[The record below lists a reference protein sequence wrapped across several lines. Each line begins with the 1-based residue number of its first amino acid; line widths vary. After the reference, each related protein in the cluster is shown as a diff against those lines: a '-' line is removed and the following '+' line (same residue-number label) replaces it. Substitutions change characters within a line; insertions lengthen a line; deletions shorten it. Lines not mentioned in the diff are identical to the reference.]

1 MPHTDP
7 AFFNNPLSAPS
18 ADTPDYTPLIRR
30 IKRRRGLVTAYLIL
44 VTLLPLLFIGP
55 IQIAVFD
62 RVLTARGLSVGG
74 AVAIIAAGWLLGMIL
89 SVAVLLPVGNAL
101 VRDGDPAKYLA
112 LQEGLYMFTTT
123 ETQKASVRCVS
134 HLLMGN
140 YPEAIRNA
148 DLLTHTQKPAPSAA
162 GLFCKG
168 RAAFFTGEAET
179 LSTVTVAFGKI
190 TAGMKGASYPKQR
203 AMLELMD
210 AVTRKDF
217 EAAAR
222 LTPLVTAWEMSPL
235 VEAQVDLCRARAA
248 LLLMENS
255 EGEARKTHRNEAI
268 HRLLSCKEKGGKSVL
283 VTLAEETLAALP
295 AEAEE
300 QEDMGS

>member
-7 AFFNNPLSAPS
+7 AFFNDPFSAAP
-18 ADTPDYTPLIRR
+18 ADAPDYTPLIRR
-30 IKRRRGLVTAYLIL
+30 IKRRRGLVTAFLIL
-44 VTLLPLLFIGP
+44 VTLIPLLFIGP
-55 IQIAVFD
+55 IQITLPD
-62 RVLTARGLSVGG
+62 REMTAKGLTVGG
-74 AVAIIAAGWLLGMIL
+74 AIAIIVAGWLMGMIL

-101 VRDGDPAKYLA
+101 VRDADPAKYLA

-123 ETQKASVRCVS
+123 ETQKASVRSVS

-148 DLLTHTQKPAPSAA
+148 DLLTHTQKPSPSAA

-168 RAAFFTGEAET
+168 RAAFFTGDAET
-179 LSTVTVAFGKI
+179 LAAVTVAFGKI
-190 TAGMKGASYPKQR
+190 TAGLKGASYPKQK

-210 AVTRKDF
+210 AITRKDF

-222 LTPLVTAWEMSPL
+222 LAPLVTAWELTPL

-248 LLLMENS
+248 FLLMEVS
-255 EGEARKTHRNEAI
+255 EGEARKAHRHEAI

-283 VTLAEETLAALP
+283 VPLAEATLAALP
-295 AEAEE
+295 AEEREE
-300 QEDMGS
+300 ELS

>member
-7 AFFNNPLSAPS
+7 AFFTDPFSPAP

-44 VTLLPLLFIGP
+44 ITLIPLLFIGP
-55 IQIAVFD
+55 IQITLLD
-62 RVLTARGLSVGG
+62 RELTAKGLTVGG
-74 AVAIIAAGWLLGMIL
+74 AIAIIAAGWILGMIL

-101 VRDGDPAKYLA
+101 VRDADPAKYLA

-123 ETQKASVRCVS
+123 ETQKASVRSVS
-134 HLLMGN
+134 YLLMGN

-148 DLLTHTQKPAPSAA
+148 DLLTHTQKPSPSAA

-168 RAAFFTGEAET
+168 RAAFFTDDAET
-179 LSTVTVAFGKI
+179 LSAVTVAFGKV
-190 TAGMKGASYPKQR
+190 TAGMKGASYPKQK

-210 AVTRKDF
+210 AVTRKDA
-217 EAAAR
+217 ETAAR
-222 LTPLVTAWEMSPL
+222 LAPSVTAWEMTPL
-235 VEAQVDLCRARAA
+235 VEAQVELCRARAA
-248 LLLMENS
+248 LLLMEVS
-255 EGEARKTHRNEAI
+255 DGEARKTHRHEAI

-283 VTLAEETLAALP
+283 VSLAEETLAALP
-295 AEAEE
+295 AEEREE
-300 QEDMGS
+300 D

>member
-7 AFFNNPLSAPS
+7 AFFTDPFSPAP

-30 IKRRRGLVTAYLIL
+30 IKRRRGLVTAFLIL
-44 VTLLPLLFIGP
+44 VTLIPLLFIGP
-55 IQIAVFD
+55 IEITLLD
-62 RVLTARGLSVGG
+62 RELTAEGLTIGG
-74 AVAIIAAGWLLGMIL
+74 AIAIIAAGWILGMIL

-101 VRDGDPAKYLA
+101 VRDADPAKYLA

-123 ETQKASVRCVS
+123 EIQKASVRSVS

-148 DLLTHTQKPAPSAA
+148 DLLTHSQKPAPSAA
-162 GLFCKG
+162 GLLCKG
-168 RAAFFTGEAET
+168 RAAFFTGDAET
-179 LSTVTVAFGKI
+179 LAAVTVAFGKI
-190 TAGMKGASYPKQR
+190 TAGLKGASYPKQR

-210 AVTRKDF
+210 AVTRKDT

-222 LTPLVTAWEMSPL
+222 LAPAVTAWELTPL

-255 EGEARKTHRNEAI
+255 EGEARTTHRHDAI

-283 VTLAEETLAALP
+283 VSLAEESLADLP

-300 QEDMGS
+300 REEA

>member
-7 AFFNNPLSAPS
+7 AFFTDPFSPAP

-30 IKRRRGLVTAYLIL
+30 IKRRRGLVTAFLIL
-44 VTLLPLLFIGP
+44 VTLIPLLFIGP
-55 IQIAVFD
+55 IEITLPD
-62 RVLTARGLSVGG
+62 RELTARGLTVGG
-74 AVAIIAAGWLLGMIL
+74 AIAIIAGGWILGMIL
-89 SVAVLLPVGNAL
+89 GVAVLLPVGNAL
-101 VRDGDPAKYLA
+101 VRDADPAKYLA

-123 ETQKASVRCVS
+123 EIQKASVRSVS
-134 HLLMGN
+134 YLLMGN

-148 DLLTHTQKPAPSAA
+148 DLLTHTQKPSPSAA

-168 RAAFFTGEAET
+168 RAAFFTGDAET
-179 LSTVTVAFGKI
+179 LSAVTVAFGKI
-190 TAGMKGASYPKQR
+190 TAGMKGASYPKQK

-210 AVTRKDF
+210 AVTRKDT

-222 LTPLVTAWEMSPL
+222 LAPSVTAWELTPL

-248 LLLMENS
+248 LLLMEVS
-255 EGEARKTHRNEAI
+255 EGEVRKTHRHEAI

-283 VTLAEETLAALP
+283 VALAAEALAALP
-295 AEAEE
+295 AEEREE
-300 QEDMGS
+300 A

>member
-7 AFFNNPLSAPS
+7 AFFTDPFSPAPV
-18 ADTPDYTPLIRR
+18 DTPDYTPLIRR
-30 IKRRRGLVTAYLIL
+30 IKRRRGLVTAFLIL
-44 VTLLPLLFIGP
+44 VTLIPLLFIGP
-55 IQIAVFD
+55 IEITLPD
-62 RVLTARGLSVGG
+62 RELTAEGLTIGG
-74 AVAIIAAGWLLGMIL
+74 AIAIIAGGWILGMIL

-101 VRDGDPAKYLA
+101 VRDADPAKYLA

-123 ETQKASVRCVS
+123 ETQKASVRSVS

-140 YPEAIRNA
+140 YPEAVRNA

-168 RAAFFTGEAET
+168 RAAFFTGDAET
-179 LSTVTVAFGKI
+179 LTAVTVAFGKI
-190 TAGMKGASYPKQR
+190 TAGMKGASYPKQK

-210 AVTRKDF
+210 AVTRKDA

-222 LTPLVTAWEMSPL
+222 LVPSVTAWELTPI
-235 VEAQVDLCRARAA
+235 VEAQVDLCHARAA
-248 LLLMENS
+248 LLLMEVS
-255 EGEARKTHRNEAI
+255 EGEARKAHRHEAI

-283 VTLAEETLAALP
+283 VALAEEALADLP

-300 QEDMGS
+300 QEVTGS

>member
-7 AFFNNPLSAPS
+7 AFFTDPFSPAP

-30 IKRRRGLVTAYLIL
+30 IKRKRGLVTAFLIL
-44 VTLLPLLFIGP
+44 ITLIPLLFIGP
-55 IQIAVFD
+55 IEITLPD
-62 RVLTARGLSVGG
+62 RELTAKGLTIGG
-74 AVAIIAAGWLLGMIL
+74 AIAIIAAGWILGMIL

-123 ETQKASVRCVS
+123 ETQKASVRSVS
-134 HLLMGN
+134 YLLMGN
-140 YPEAIRNA
+140 YPEAVRNA

-168 RAAFFTGEAET
+168 RAAFFTGDAET
-179 LSTVTVAFGKI
+179 LAAVTVAFGKI
-190 TAGMKGASYPKQR
+190 TAGMKGASYPKQK

-210 AVTRKDF
+210 AVTRKDA

-222 LTPLVTAWEMSPL
+222 LAPSVTAWELSPI

-248 LLLMENS
+248 LLLMEVS
-255 EGEARKTHRNEAI
+255 EGEARKAHRHEAI

-283 VTLAEETLAALP
+283 VSLAEESLAALP
-295 AEAEE
+295 AEGEE
-300 QEDMGS
+300 REATGS

>member
-7 AFFNNPLSAPS
+7 AFFTDPFSPAP

-30 IKRRRGLVTAYLIL
+30 IKRKRGLVTAFLIL
-44 VTLLPLLFIGP
+44 VTLVPLLFIGS
-55 IQIAVFD
+55 IQITLLD
-62 RVLTARGLSVGG
+62 RELTAKGLTVGG
-74 AVAIIAAGWLLGMIL
+74 AVAIIAAGWILGMIL

-101 VRDGDPAKYLA
+101 VRDADPAKYLA

-123 ETQKASVRCVS
+123 EIQKASVRSVS
-134 HLLMGN
+134 YLLMGN
-140 YPEAIRNA
+140 YKEAVRNA

-168 RAAFFTGEAET
+168 RAAFFTGDAET
-179 LSTVTVAFGKI
+179 LSAVTAAFGKI
-190 TAGMKGASYPKQR
+190 TAGMKGASYPKQK

-210 AVTRKDF
+210 AVTRKDT

-222 LTPLVTAWEMSPL
+222 LAPSVTAWELSPI
-235 VEAQVDLCRARAA
+235 VEAQVELCRARAA
-248 LLLMENS
+248 LLLMEVS
-255 EGEARKTHRNEAI
+255 EGEERKAHRHEAI

-283 VTLAEETLAALP
+283 VSLAEEALAALP
-295 AEAEE
+295 AEPASPEA
-300 QEDMGS
+300 DPS

>member
-7 AFFNNPLSAPS
+7 AFFNDPFSAAP

-30 IKRRRGLVTAYLIL
+30 IKRRRGLVTAFLIL
-44 VTLLPLLFIGP
+44 VTLIPLLFIGP
-55 IQIAVFD
+55 IQITLPD
-62 RVLTARGLSVGG
+62 RELAAKGLTVGG
-74 AVAIIAAGWLLGMIL
+74 AIAIIAAGWILGMIL

-101 VRDGDPAKYLA
+101 VRDADPAKYLA

-123 ETQKASVRCVS
+123 ETQKASVRSVS

-140 YPEAIRNA
+140 YQEAVRNA

-179 LSTVTVAFGKI
+179 LSAVTVAFGKI

-210 AVTRKDF
+210 AVTRKDT

-222 LTPLVTAWEMSPL
+222 LAPSVTAWELTPL

-248 LLLMENS
+248 LLLMEVS
-255 EGEARKTHRNEAI
+255 EGEERKAHRHEAI

-283 VTLAEETLAALP
+283 VLLAEESLAALP
-295 AEAEE
+295 AEPANPEA
-300 QEDMGS
+300 DPS

>member
-7 AFFNNPLSAPS
+7 AFFTDPFSPAP

-30 IKRRRGLVTAYLIL
+30 IKRKRGLVTAFLIL
-44 VTLLPLLFIGP
+44 ITLIPLLFIGP
-55 IQIAVFD
+55 IEITLPD
-62 RVLTARGLSVGG
+62 RELTAKGLTIGG
-74 AVAIIAAGWLLGMIL
+74 AIAIIVAGWILGMIL

-123 ETQKASVRCVS
+123 ETQKASVRSVS
-134 HLLMGN
+134 YLLMGN

-179 LSTVTVAFGKI
+179 LAAVTVAFGKI
-190 TAGMKGASYPKQR
+190 TSGMKGASYPKQK

-210 AVTRKDF
+210 AVTRKDT

-222 LTPLVTAWEMSPL
+222 LAPAVTAWELSPL
-235 VEAQVDLCRARAA
+235 VEAQVELCRARAA
-248 LLLMENS
+248 LLLMEMS
-255 EGEARKTHRNEAI
+255 EGEARKAHRHEAI
-268 HRLLSCKEKGGKSVL
+268 HRLLSCKEKGGRSVL
-283 VTLAEETLAALP
+283 VSLAEESLAALP
-295 AEAEE
+295 AEPANPEA
-300 QEDMGS
+300 DPS

>member
-7 AFFNNPLSAPS
+7 AFFNDPFSAPPV
-18 ADTPDYTPLIRR
+18 DTPDYTPLIRR

-55 IQIAVFD
+55 IQITLPD
-62 RVLTARGLSVGG
+62 RELTAKGLTVGG
-74 AVAIIAAGWLLGMIL
+74 AIAIIVAGWILGMIL
-89 SVAVLLPVGNAL
+89 GVAVLLPVGNAL
-101 VRDGDPAKYLA
+101 VRDADPAKYLA
-112 LQEGLYMFTTT
+112 FQEGLYMFTTT
-123 ETQKASVRCVS
+123 ETQKASVRSVS
-134 HLLMGN
+134 YLLMGN
-140 YPEAIRNA
+140 YPEAVRNA

-168 RAAFFTGEAET
+168 RAAFFTGDAET
-179 LSTVTVAFGKI
+179 LSAVTVAFGKI

-210 AVTRKDF
+210 AVTRKDA

-222 LTPLVTAWEMSPL
+222 LAPAVTAWELTPL
-235 VEAQVDLCRARAA
+235 VEAQVDLCHARVA
-248 LLLMENS
+248 LLLMEVS
-255 EGEARKTHRNEAI
+255 EGEARTTHRHEAI

-283 VTLAEETLAALP
+283 VPLAEEALADLP
-295 AEAEE
+295 AEEREE
-300 QEDMGS
+300 D

>member
-7 AFFNNPLSAPS
+7 AFFTDPFSPAP

-30 IKRRRGLVTAYLIL
+30 IKRRRGLVTAFLIL
-44 VTLLPLLFIGP
+44 VTLIPLLFIGP
-55 IQIAVFD
+55 IQITLPD
-62 RVLTARGLSVGG
+62 RELTAKGLTIGG
-74 AVAIIAAGWLLGMIL
+74 AIAIMAAGWILGMIL
-89 SVAVLLPVGNAL
+89 GVAVLLPVGNAL
-101 VRDGDPAKYLA
+101 VRDADPAKYLA

-123 ETQKASVRCVS
+123 EIQKASVRSVS

-148 DLLTHTQKPAPSAA
+148 DLLTHTQKPSPSAA

-168 RAAFFTGEAET
+168 RAAFFTGDAET
-179 LSTVTVAFGKI
+179 LAAVTVAFGKI
-190 TAGMKGASYPKQR
+190 TAGLKGASYPKQR

-210 AVTRKDF
+210 AVTRKDT

-222 LTPLVTAWEMSPL
+222 LVPSVTAWELSPI

-248 LLLMENS
+248 LLLMEVS
-255 EGEARKTHRNEAI
+255 EGEERKAHRHEAI
-268 HRLLSCKEKGGKSVL
+268 HRLLSCKEKGGRSVL
-283 VTLAEETLAALP
+283 VSLAEESLAALP
-295 AEAEE
+295 AEGEE
-300 QEDMGS
+300 REEA

>member
-7 AFFNNPLSAPS
+7 AFFNDPFSAAP
-18 ADTPDYTPLIRR
+18 ADTPDYSSLIRR
-30 IKRRRGLVTAYLIL
+30 IKRRRGLVTAFLIL
-44 VTLLPLLFIGP
+44 VTLIPLLFIGP
-55 IQIAVFD
+55 IEITLPD
-62 RVLTARGLSVGG
+62 RELTAKGLTVGG
-74 AVAIIAAGWLLGMIL
+74 AVAIIAGGWLMGMIL
-89 SVAVLLPVGNAL
+89 GVAVLLPVGNAL
-101 VRDGDPAKYLA
+101 VRDADPAKYLA
-112 LQEGLYMFTTT
+112 LQEGLYTFTTT
-123 ETQKASVRCVS
+123 ETQKASVRSVS

-168 RAAFFTGEAET
+168 RIAFFTGDAET
-179 LSTVTVAFGKI
+179 LAAVTIAFGKI

-210 AVTRKDF
+210 AITRKDT

-222 LTPLVTAWEMSPL
+222 LAPSVTAWELTPL

-248 LLLMENS
+248 LLLMEVS
-255 EGEARKTHRNEAI
+255 EGEARKAHRHEAI

-283 VTLAEETLAALP
+283 VSLAEEALAALP
-295 AEAEE
+295 AAERE
-300 QEDMGS
+300 ELS

>member
-7 AFFNNPLSAPS
+7 AFFNDSFSLAP

-30 IKRRRGLVTAYLIL
+30 IKRRRGLVTAFLIL
-44 VTLLPLLFIGP
+44 VTLIPLLFIGP
-55 IQIAVFD
+55 IEITLPD
-62 RVLTARGLSVGG
+62 RELTAKGLTVGG
-74 AVAIIAAGWLLGMIL
+74 AIAIIAGGWLMGMIL

-101 VRDGDPAKYLA
+101 VRDADPAKYLA

-123 ETQKASVRCVS
+123 ETQKASVRSVS
-134 HLLMGN
+134 YLLMGN
-140 YPEAIRNA
+140 YQEAIRNA

-168 RAAFFTGEAET
+168 RAAFFTGDAET
-179 LSTVTVAFGKI
+179 LAAVTVAFGKI
-190 TAGMKGASYPKQR
+190 TAGLKGASYPKQR

-210 AVTRKDF
+210 AITRKDF

-255 EGEARKTHRNEAI
+255 EGEARKTHRHEAI

-283 VTLAEETLAALP
+283 VPLAEEALAALP
-295 AEAEE
+295 AEEREE
-300 QEDMGS
+300 ELS

>member
-7 AFFNNPLSAPS
+7 AFFTDPFSPAP

-30 IKRRRGLVTAYLIL
+30 IKRRRGLVTAFLIL
-44 VTLLPLLFIGP
+44 VTLIPLLFIGP
-55 IQIAVFD
+55 IEITLPD
-62 RVLTARGLSVGG
+62 RELTAEGLTVGG
-74 AVAIIAAGWLLGMIL
+74 AVTIIAVGWILGMIL

-140 YPEAIRNA
+140 YPEAVRNA

-168 RAAFFTGEAET
+168 RAAFFTGDAET
-179 LSTVTVAFGKI
+179 LAAVTVAFGKI
-190 TAGMKGASYPKQR
+190 TAGMKGASYPKQK

-235 VEAQVDLCRARAA
+235 VEAQVDLCRARTA
-248 LLLMENS
+248 LLLMEVS
-255 EGEARKTHRNEAI
+255 EGEAHKTHRHEAI

-283 VTLAEETLAALP
+283 VSLAEEALAALP

>member
-7 AFFNNPLSAPS
+7 AFFNDPFSPAP

-30 IKRRRGLVTAYLIL
+30 IKRRRGLVTAFLIL
-44 VTLLPLLFIGP
+44 VTLIPLLFIGP
-55 IQIAVFD
+55 LQITLPD
-62 RVLTARGLSVGG
+62 RELTAKGLTVGG
-74 AVAIIAAGWLLGMIL
+74 AVAIIAAGWILGMIL

-101 VRDGDPAKYLA
+101 VRDADPAKYLA

-123 ETQKASVRCVS
+123 EIQKASVRSVS
-134 HLLMGN
+134 YLLMGN

-168 RAAFFTGEAET
+168 RAAFFTGDAET
-179 LSTVTVAFGKI
+179 LAAVTVAFGKI

-210 AVTRKDF
+210 AVTRKDI
-217 EAAAR
+217 EAATR
-222 LTPLVTAWEMSPL
+222 LAPSVTAWELTPL

-255 EGEARKTHRNEAI
+255 EGEEHKAHRHEAI

-283 VTLAEETLAALP
+283 VPLAEEALAALP
-295 AEAEE
+295 AEEREE
-300 QEDMGS
+300 LS

>member
-7 AFFNNPLSAPS
+7 AFFTDPFSPAP

-30 IKRRRGLVTAYLIL
+30 IKRRRGLVTAFLIL
-44 VTLLPLLFIGP
+44 VTLIPLLFIGP
-55 IQIAVFD
+55 IQITLLD
-62 RVLTARGLSVGG
+62 RELTAKGLTVGG
-74 AVAIIAAGWLLGMIL
+74 AIAIMAGGWILGMIL

-123 ETQKASVRCVS
+123 EIQKASVRSVS

-168 RAAFFTGEAET
+168 RAAFFTGDAET
-179 LSTVTVAFGKI
+179 LAAVTVAFGKI
-190 TAGMKGASYPKQR
+190 TAGMKGASYPKQK

-210 AVTRKDF
+210 AVTRKDT

-222 LTPLVTAWEMSPL
+222 LAPSVTAWELSPI
-235 VEAQVDLCRARAA
+235 VEAQVELCRARAA
-248 LLLMENS
+248 LLLMEVS
-255 EGEARKTHRNEAI
+255 EGEARTTHRHEAI
-268 HRLLSCKEKGGKSVL
+268 HRLLSCKEKGGRSVL
-283 VTLAEETLAALP
+283 VALAEESLADLP

-300 QEDMGS
+300 REATGS

>member
-7 AFFNNPLSAPS
+7 AFFTDPFSPAP

-30 IKRRRGLVTAYLIL
+30 IKRRRGLVTAFLIL
-44 VTLLPLLFIGP
+44 VTLIPLLFIGP
-55 IQIAVFD
+55 IEITLPD
-62 RVLTARGLSVGG
+62 RELTAKGLTIGG
-74 AVAIIAAGWLLGMIL
+74 AIAIIAGGWILGMIL
-89 SVAVLLPVGNAL
+89 SVAALLPVGNAL

-123 ETQKASVRCVS
+123 ETQKASVRSVS

-140 YPEAIRNA
+140 YPEAVRNA

-168 RAAFFTGEAET
+168 RAAFFTSDAET
-179 LSTVTVAFGKI
+179 LAAVTVAFGKI
-190 TAGMKGASYPKQR
+190 TAGMKGASYPKQK

-210 AVTRKDF
+210 AVTRKDT

-248 LLLMENS
+248 LLLMEVS
-255 EGEARKTHRNEAI
+255 EGEARTTHRHEAI

-283 VTLAEETLAALP
+283 VSLAEETLAALP
-295 AEAEE
+295 AEEREE
-300 QEDMGS
+300 ELS

>member
-7 AFFNNPLSAPS
+7 AFFTDPFSAAPT
-18 ADTPDYTPLIRR
+18 DTPDYTPLIRR
-30 IKRRRGLVTAYLIL
+30 IKRRRGLVTAFLIL
-44 VTLLPLLFIGP
+44 VTLIPLLFIGP
-55 IQIAVFD
+55 IEITLPD
-62 RVLTARGLSVGG
+62 RELTAEGLTIGG
-74 AVAIIAAGWLLGMIL
+74 AIAIIAGGWILGMIL

-101 VRDGDPAKYLA
+101 VRDADPAKYLA

-123 ETQKASVRCVS
+123 EIQKASVRSVS
-134 HLLMGN
+134 YLLMGN

-168 RAAFFTGEAET
+168 RAAFFTGDAET
-179 LSTVTVAFGKI
+179 LAAVTVAFGKI
-190 TAGMKGASYPKQR
+190 TAGMKGASYPKQK

-210 AVTRKDF
+210 AVTRKDT

-222 LTPLVTAWEMSPL
+222 LAPSVTAWELTPL

-248 LLLMENS
+248 LLLMEGS
-255 EGEARKTHRNEAI
+255 EGEARKAHRHEAI

-283 VTLAEETLAALP
+283 VSLAEEALAALP
-295 AEAEE
+295 AEEREE
-300 QEDMGS
+300 ELS

>member
-7 AFFNNPLSAPS
+7 AFFTDPFSAAS

-30 IKRRRGLVTAYLIL
+30 IKRRRGLVTAFLIL
-44 VTLLPLLFIGP
+44 VTLIPLLFIGP
-55 IQIAVFD
+55 IEITLPD
-62 RVLTARGLSVGG
+62 RELTAKGLTVGG
-74 AVAIIAAGWLLGMIL
+74 AIAIIAAGWILGMIL

-123 ETQKASVRCVS
+123 ETQKASVRSVS

-140 YPEAIRNA
+140 YPEAVRNA

-168 RAAFFTGEAET
+168 RAAFFTGDAET
-179 LSTVTVAFGKI
+179 LTAVTVAFGKI
-190 TAGMKGASYPKQR
+190 TAGLKGASYPKQK

-210 AVTRKDF
+210 AVTRKDA

-222 LTPLVTAWEMSPL
+222 LVPSVTAWELTPI

-248 LLLMENS
+248 LLFMENS
-255 EGEARKTHRNEAI
+255 EGEARKAHRHEAI

-283 VTLAEETLAALP
+283 VPLAEESLANLP

-300 QEDMGS
+300 REATGS

>member
-7 AFFNNPLSAPS
+7 AFFTDPFSPAPV
-18 ADTPDYTPLIRR
+18 DTPDYTPLIRR
-30 IKRRRGLVTAYLIL
+30 IKRRRGLVTAFLIL
-44 VTLLPLLFIGP
+44 VTLIPLLFIGP
-55 IQIAVFD
+55 IEITLPD
-62 RVLTARGLSVGG
+62 RELTAKGLTIGG
-74 AVAIIAAGWLLGMIL
+74 AIAIIAAGWILGMIL
-89 SVAVLLPVGNAL
+89 GVAVLLPVGNAL

-123 ETQKASVRCVS
+123 ETQKASVRAVS
-134 HLLMGN
+134 YLLMGN
-140 YPEAIRNA
+140 YPEAVRNA

-168 RAAFFTGEAET
+168 RAAFFTGDAET
-179 LSTVTVAFGKI
+179 LAAVTVAFGKI
-190 TAGMKGASYPKQR
+190 TAGMKGVSYPKQK

-210 AVTRKDF
+210 AVTRKDA

-222 LTPLVTAWEMSPL
+222 LAPSVTAWELSPI

-248 LLLMENS
+248 LLFMENS
-255 EGEARKTHRNEAI
+255 EGEARKAHRHEAI

-283 VTLAEETLAALP
+283 VALAEEALAALP

-300 QEDMGS
+300 REEA

>member
-7 AFFNNPLSAPS
+7 AFFTDPFSPAP

-30 IKRRRGLVTAYLIL
+30 IKRRRGLVTAFLIL
-44 VTLLPLLFIGP
+44 VTLIPLLFIGP
-55 IQIAVFD
+55 IQITLLD
-62 RVLTARGLSVGG
+62 RELTAKGLTIGG
-74 AVAIIAAGWLLGMIL
+74 AIAIMAAGWILGMIL
-89 SVAVLLPVGNAL
+89 GVAVLLPVGNAL
-101 VRDGDPAKYLA
+101 VRDADPAKYLA

-123 ETQKASVRCVS
+123 EIQKASVRSVS
-134 HLLMGN
+134 YLLMGN

-168 RAAFFTGEAET
+168 RAAFFTGDAET
-179 LSTVTVAFGKI
+179 LSAVTVAFGKI
-190 TAGMKGASYPKQR
+190 TAGLKGASYPKQR

-210 AVTRKDF
+210 AVTRKDT

-222 LTPLVTAWEMSPL
+222 LAPSVTAWELTPL

-248 LLLMENS
+248 LLLMEVS
-255 EGEARKTHRNEAI
+255 EGEERKAHRHEAI
-268 HRLLSCKEKGGKSVL
+268 HRLLSCKEKGGRSVL
-283 VTLAEETLAALP
+283 VSLAEESLAALP

-300 QEDMGS
+300 REATGS

>member
-7 AFFNNPLSAPS
+7 AFFTDPFSPAPV
-18 ADTPDYTPLIRR
+18 DTPDYTPLIRR
-30 IKRRRGLVTAYLIL
+30 IKRRRGLVTAFLIL
-44 VTLLPLLFIGP
+44 VTLIPLLFIGP
-55 IQIAVFD
+55 IEITLPD
-62 RVLTARGLSVGG
+62 RELTAKGLTIGG
-74 AVAIIAAGWLLGMIL
+74 AIAIIAGGWILGMIL
-89 SVAVLLPVGNAL
+89 GVAVLLPVGNAL

-123 ETQKASVRCVS
+123 EIQKASVRAVS
-134 HLLMGN
+134 YLLMGN
-140 YPEAIRNA
+140 YPEAVRNA

-168 RAAFFTGEAET
+168 RAAFFTGDAET
-179 LSTVTVAFGKI
+179 LAAVTVAFGKI
-190 TAGMKGASYPKQR
+190 TVGMKGASYPKQK

-210 AVTRKDF
+210 AVTRKDT

-222 LTPLVTAWEMSPL
+222 LAPSVTAWELSPI

-248 LLLMENS
+248 LLLMEVS
-255 EGEARKTHRNEAI
+255 EGEERKAHRHEAI

-283 VTLAEETLAALP
+283 VPLAEESLADLP

-300 QEDMGS
+300 REEA

>member
-7 AFFNNPLSAPS
+7 AFFTDPFSPAP

-30 IKRRRGLVTAYLIL
+30 IKRRRGLVTAFLIL
-44 VTLLPLLFIGP
+44 VTLIPLLFIGP
-55 IQIAVFD
+55 IQITLPD
-62 RVLTARGLSVGG
+62 RELTAKGLTIGG
-74 AVAIIAAGWLLGMIL
+74 AFAIMAAGWILGMIL
-89 SVAVLLPVGNAL
+89 GVAVLLPVGNAL
-101 VRDGDPAKYLA
+101 VRDADPAKYLA

-123 ETQKASVRCVS
+123 EIQKASVRSVS

-148 DLLTHTQKPAPSAA
+148 DLLTHTQKPSPSAA

-168 RAAFFTGEAET
+168 RAAFFTGDAET
-179 LSTVTVAFGKI
+179 LAAVTVAFGKI
-190 TAGMKGASYPKQR
+190 TAGLKGASYPKQR

-210 AVTRKDF
+210 AVTRKDT

-222 LTPLVTAWEMSPL
+222 LAPSVTAWELTPL

-248 LLLMENS
+248 LLLMEVS
-255 EGEARKTHRNEAI
+255 EGEARKAHRHEAI

-283 VTLAEETLAALP
+283 VSLAEETLAALP
-295 AEAEE
+295 AEEREE
-300 QEDMGS
+300 ELS

>member
-7 AFFNNPLSAPS
+7 AFFTDPFSPAP

-30 IKRRRGLVTAYLIL
+30 IKRRRGLVTAFLIL
-44 VTLLPLLFIGP
+44 VTLIPLLFIGP
-55 IQIAVFD
+55 IEITLPD
-62 RVLTARGLSVGG
+62 RELTAKGLTVGG
-74 AVAIIAAGWLLGMIL
+74 AIAIMAAGWILGMIL

-123 ETQKASVRCVS
+123 ETQKASVRSVS

-168 RAAFFTGEAET
+168 RAAFFTGDAET
-179 LSTVTVAFGKI
+179 LAAVTVAFGKI
-190 TAGMKGASYPKQR
+190 TAGMKGASYPKQK

-210 AVTRKDF
+210 AVTRKDA

-222 LTPLVTAWEMSPL
+222 LAPSVTAWELSPI
-235 VEAQVDLCRARAA
+235 VEAQVELCRARAA
-248 LLLMENS
+248 LLLMEVS
-255 EGEARKTHRNEAI
+255 EGEERKAHRHEAI
-268 HRLLSCKEKGGKSVL
+268 HRLLSCKEKGGRSVL
-283 VTLAEETLAALP
+283 VSLAEESLADLP
-295 AEAEE
+295 AEEREE
-300 QEDMGS
+300 A

>member
-7 AFFNNPLSAPS
+7 AFFNDPFSPAP
-18 ADTPDYTPLIRR
+18 ADAPDYSPLIRR
-30 IKRRRGLVTAYLIL
+30 IKRRRGLVTAFLIL
-44 VTLLPLLFIGP
+44 VTLIPLLFIGP
-55 IQIAVFD
+55 IEITLLD
-62 RVLTARGLSVGG
+62 HELTAKGLTVGG
-74 AVAIIAAGWLLGMIL
+74 AVAIIAGGWILGMIL

-101 VRDGDPAKYLA
+101 VRDADPAKYLA

-123 ETQKASVRCVS
+123 EIQKASVRSVS

-140 YPEAIRNA
+140 YQEAIRNA

-168 RAAFFTGEAET
+168 RAAFFTGDAET
-179 LSTVTVAFGKI
+179 LAAVTVAFGKI
-190 TAGMKGASYPKQR
+190 TAGLKGESYPKQK

-210 AVTRKDF
+210 AVTRKDA

-222 LTPLVTAWEMSPL
+222 LAPSVTAWELTPL

-248 LLLMENS
+248 LLLMEVS
-255 EGEARKTHRNEAI
+255 EGEARTTHRHEAI

-283 VTLAEETLAALP
+283 VSLAEESLAALP
-295 AEAEE
+295 AEAEGRE
-300 QEDMGS
+300 EA

>member
-7 AFFNNPLSAPS
+7 AFFTDPFSPAP

-30 IKRRRGLVTAYLIL
+30 IKRRRGLVTAFLIL
-44 VTLLPLLFIGP
+44 VTLIPLLFIGP
-55 IQIAVFD
+55 IEITLPD
-62 RVLTARGLSVGG
+62 RELTAKGLTIGG
-74 AVAIIAAGWLLGMIL
+74 AIAIIAAGWILGMIL
-89 SVAVLLPVGNAL
+89 SVAILLPVGNAL

-123 ETQKASVRCVS
+123 ETQKASVRSVS
-134 HLLMGN
+134 YLLMGN
-140 YPEAIRNA
+140 YPEAVRNA

-168 RAAFFTGEAET
+168 RAAFFTGDAET
-179 LSTVTVAFGKI
+179 LAAVTVAFGKI
-190 TAGMKGASYPKQR
+190 TAGMKGASYPKQK

-210 AVTRKDF
+210 AVTRKDA
-217 EAAAR
+217 EAAAH
-222 LTPLVTAWEMSPL
+222 LAPSVTAWELSPI

-248 LLLMENS
+248 LLLMEVS
-255 EGEARKTHRNEAI
+255 EGEARKAHRHEAI

-283 VTLAEETLAALP
+283 VSLAEESLAALP

>member
-7 AFFNNPLSAPS
+7 AFFTDPFSPAP

-30 IKRRRGLVTAYLIL
+30 IKRRRGLVTAFLIL
-44 VTLLPLLFIGP
+44 VTLIPLLFIGP
-55 IQIAVFD
+55 IQITLPD
-62 RVLTARGLSVGG
+62 RELTAKGLTIGG
-74 AVAIIAAGWLLGMIL
+74 AIAIMAAGWILGMIL
-89 SVAVLLPVGNAL
+89 GVAVLLPVGNAL
-101 VRDGDPAKYLA
+101 VRDADPAKYLA

-123 ETQKASVRCVS
+123 EIQKASVRSVS

-148 DLLTHTQKPAPSAA
+148 DLLTHTQKPSPSAA

-168 RAAFFTGEAET
+168 RAAFFTGDAET
-179 LSTVTVAFGKI
+179 LAAVTVAFGKI
-190 TAGMKGASYPKQR
+190 TAGLKGASYPKQR

-210 AVTRKDF
+210 AVTRKDT

-222 LTPLVTAWEMSPL
+222 LVPSVTAWELSPI

-248 LLLMENS
+248 LLLMEVS
-255 EGEARKTHRNEAI
+255 EGEERKDHRHEAI

-283 VTLAEETLAALP
+283 VSLAEESLAALP
-295 AEAEE
+295 AEGEE
-300 QEDMGS
+300 REEA

>member
-7 AFFNNPLSAPS
+7 AFFTDPFSPVP

-30 IKRRRGLVTAYLIL
+30 IKRRRGLVTAFLIL
-44 VTLLPLLFIGP
+44 VTLIPLLLIGP
-55 IQIAVFD
+55 IEITLPD
-62 RVLTARGLSVGG
+62 RELTAEGLTIGG
-74 AVAIIAAGWLLGMIL
+74 AIAIIAAGWLAGMIL
-89 SVAVLLPVGNAL
+89 GVAVLLPVGNAL
-101 VRDGDPAKYLA
+101 VRDADPAKYLA

-123 ETQKASVRCVS
+123 ETQKASVRSVS
-134 HLLMGN
+134 YLLMGN

-168 RAAFFTGEAET
+168 RAAFFTGDAET
-179 LSTVTVAFGKI
+179 LSAVTVAFGKI
-190 TAGMKGASYPKQR
+190 TAGLKGASYPKQR

-210 AVTRKDF
+210 AVTRKDA

-222 LTPLVTAWEMSPL
+222 LAPSVTAWELTPL

-248 LLLMENS
+248 LLLMEVS
-255 EGEARKTHRNEAI
+255 EGVERKAHRHEAI

-283 VTLAEETLAALP
+283 VSLAEEALADLP
-295 AEAEE
+295 AEEREE
-300 QEDMGS
+300 D

>member
-7 AFFNNPLSAPS
+7 AFFNDPFSPAP

-44 VTLLPLLFIGP
+44 ITLIPLLFIGP
-55 IQIAVFD
+55 IQITLLD
-62 RVLTARGLSVGG
+62 RELTAKGLTIGG
-74 AVAIIAAGWLLGMIL
+74 AIAIIAAGWILGMIL

-101 VRDGDPAKYLA
+101 VRDADPAKYLA
-112 LQEGLYMFTTT
+112 LQEGLYTFTTT
-123 ETQKASVRCVS
+123 ETQKASVRSVS
-134 HLLMGN
+134 YLLMGN

-148 DLLTHTQKPAPSAA
+148 DLLTHTQKPSPSAA

-168 RAAFFTGEAET
+168 RAAFFTDDAET
-179 LSTVTVAFGKI
+179 LSAVTVAFGKI
-190 TAGMKGASYPKQR
+190 TAGMKGASYPKQK

-210 AVTRKDF
+210 AVTRKDA
-217 EAAAR
+217 ETAAR
-222 LTPLVTAWEMSPL
+222 LAPSVTAWEMTPL
-235 VEAQVDLCRARAA
+235 VEAQVELCRARAA

-255 EGEARKTHRNEAI
+255 EGEARKTHRHEAI

-283 VTLAEETLAALP
+283 VPLAEEALAALP
-295 AEAEE
+295 AEEREE
-300 QEDMGS
+300 ELS